1 MKAMRFA
8 RDVKT
13 EMGKVTWP
21 DMKSTR
27 MMTIVVVILAV
38 LMAAYLWLVDVVMR
52 AGVNWLLGA

>member
-27 MMTIVVVILAV
+27 TMTMVVILLAV
-38 LMAAYLWLVDVVMR
+38 LMAGYLWLVDVVLR
-52 AGVNWLLGA
+52 SGVNWLLGA